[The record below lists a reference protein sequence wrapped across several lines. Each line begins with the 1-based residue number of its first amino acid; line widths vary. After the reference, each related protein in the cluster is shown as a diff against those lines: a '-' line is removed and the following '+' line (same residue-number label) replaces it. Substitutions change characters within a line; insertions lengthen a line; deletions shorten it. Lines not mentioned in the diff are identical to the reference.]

1 MTYYT
6 RLIVNCNNKLKL
18 IWLNLGVDM
27 AVRFDTIAQLKRN
40 WSNIMTTFN
49 IELTDTFA
57 GESNYSWV
65 KRTELTT
72 KKSSRR
78 AIVQAAKAWAGYT
91 GLRCIVE
98 DFGDM
103 ITLRPQGICHI
114 MFITLK
120 Y

>member
-1 MTYYT
+1 
-6 RLIVNCNNKLKL
+6 
-18 IWLNLGVDM
+18 
-27 AVRFDTIAQLKRN
+27 
-40 WSNIMTTFN
+40 MTTFN
-49 IELTDTFA
+49 IELTDTFG

-78 AIVQAAKAWAGYT
+78 AIIQAAKAWAGYT

-103 ITLRPQGICHI
+103 IKLRPRGICHV
-114 MFITLK
+114 MFITFE